1 MNAPYAKEPTPGAG
15 ENEMIEDHTSLGRFG
30 ETSDI
35 AAVVAYLAFDESRW
49 VTAQVIEASRG
60 YKL

>member
-1 MNAPYAKEPTPGAG
+1 MNAAVR
-15 ENEMIEDHTSLGRFG
+15 ENADMVKLIEGDTALGRFG

-35 AAVVAYLAFDESRW
+35 AAVVAYLASDESRW
-49 VTAQVIEASRG
+49 VTAQVIEASGG

>member
-1 MNAPYAKEPTPGAG
+1 
-15 ENEMIEDHTSLGRFG
+15 MIKDHTSLGRFG

-49 VTAQVIEASRG
+49 VTAQVIEVSSG